1 MEKTTNQIT
10 IQTNNTMKKITTL
23 MVMLVCCICSALA
36 QTVASTPTAP
46 QDIQDGYYMLLVKSD
61 KTNADGNYAYTE
73 NGKVMYDVK
82 DSENNFLGKSLN
94 SVDDFKY
101 LFFVKKGKDGKLRF
115 HAWNADNSWWADY
128 GKAKY
133 DLITPSKMNPWQQTS
148 FGLSAKPA
156 SFECV
161 DANDF
166 GSYLKTIGSKWDGK
180 TAFGK
185 AVDAVI
191 YVTCNDGQQFG
202 YWDIKENEPHN
213 AQFKF
218 YAVSG
223 VPSASEIVK
232 VNYNLTFDG
241 SSKKTVNNIVAILG
255 MPFPA
260 VEVPDYIATALPT
273 GNVKAEDNGQT
284 FDVVCTFSDELPFA
298 VSKEGDY
305 HYYYLDNAKGV
316 RLFNN
321 SGLKYRTAAQAEK
334 INDIKNDL
342 WYVTGNPFDGY
353 YIHSVSGNGTNVQS
367 YMLMSQSTNLSMSGS
382 GTDKWY
388 IFKNGDAFSVCPA
401 VGESRF
407 GGKVTVDNQKNYSW
421 RMDDN
426 GNGIGFK
433 DFVADNDAFRFQL
446 TPATFTYTM
455 YDGGDGRNYNT
466 FSAPF
471 DVTLAS
477 TEHDVK
483 MYKGVVDYDAKKFQ
497 MHEILAAPA
506 EAGIFLMG
514 NNASATVTLE
524 VTSGVKAL
532 EGNELYGSTT
542 DVMDL
547 GDKLILGPA
556 MTTGEIGFF
565 AAADGVTTLYANH
578 AYLLRKNLSTVEG
591 LSLSFGGE
599 STGIGHVSTSDV
611 KNAPIYDLT
620 GRRVNHTVKGQLYIQ
635 GGRKFIAR

>member
-1 MEKTTNQIT
+1 
-10 IQTNNTMKKITTL
+10 MKKITTL

-46 QDIQDGYYMLLVKSD
+46 ENIQDGYYMLLVKSAD
-61 KTNADGNYAYTE
+61 GKTSANGNYAYTE

-101 LFFVKKGKDGKLRF
+101 LFYVQKDAEGKLSF
-115 HAWNADNSWWADY
+115 HAWNADNSWWTDY
-128 GKAKY
+128 GTPSNYTGTTYPWNQDAFGFSTKKAKFSA
-133 DLITPSKMNPWQQTS
+133 DNAE
-148 FGLSAKPA
+148 FG
-156 SFECV
+156 V
-161 DANDF
+161 
-166 GSYLKTIGSKWDGK
+166 YLKTMGSKGRK
-180 TAFGK
+180 YKHETN
-185 AVDAVI
+185 VPT
-191 YVTCNDGQQFG
+191 YVVCKSGNHLG
-202 YWDIKENEPHN
+202 YWNIEENDPQN

-218 YAVSG
+218 YAVSD

-284 FDVVCTFSDELPFA
+284 FDVVCTFSDELPFT

-321 SGLKYRTAAQAEK
+321 GGLNYRTAAQAEK

-353 YIHSVSGNGTNVQS
+353 YIHSVSGNGAKVQS
-367 YMLMSQSTNLSMSGS
+367 YMLMSQSTYLSMSDMG

-401 VGESRF
+401 VGVSRL
-407 GGKVTVDNQKNYSW
+407 GGKVTVDNQKDYSW
-421 RMDDN
+421 KMDDN

-433 DFVADNDAFRFQL
+433 DFVADNDAFRFKL

-455 YDGGDGRNYNT
+455 YNGYDGHTYNT

-471 DVTLAS
+471 DVKLAANG
-477 TEHDVK
+477 TDVK
-483 MYKGVVDYDAKKFQ
+483 MYKGVADYTAMQFN
-497 MHEILAAPA
+497 MTEIEEAPA
-506 EAGIFLMG
+506 NAGVFLMG
-514 NNASATVTLE
+514 TNDESVLFE
-524 VTSGVKAL
+524 VTSGVAEITDNSL
-532 EGNELYGSTT
+532 IGSTE
-542 DVMDL
+542 DVTAL
-547 GDKLILGPA
+547 NDKLILGISK
-556 MTTGEIGFF
+556 TTGHVGFF
-565 AAADGVTTLYANH
+565 APADGVTTLYANH
-578 AYLLRKNLSTVEG
+578 AYLEQNIATAG
-591 LSLSFGGE
+591 LSLNFGGTP
-599 STGIGHVSTSDV
+599 TGMGQISTSDV

>member
-1 MEKTTNQIT
+1 
-10 IQTNNTMKKITTL
+10 MKKITTL

-46 QDIQDGYYMLLVKSD
+46 QDIQDGYYMLLVKTTD
-61 KTNADGNYAYTE
+61 GKTSAIGNCAYTE

-94 SVDDFKY
+94 NVDDFKY
-101 LFFVKKGKDGKLRF
+101 LFYVQKDAEGKLSF

-128 GKAKY
+128 GTPSNLMGTSYPWNQDAFGFSSNKAK
-133 DLITPSKMNPWQQTS
+133 
-148 FGLSAKPA
+148 FSA
-156 SFECV
+156 V
-161 DANDF
+161 DAEF
-166 GSYLKTIGSKWDGK
+166 GVYLKTMGSKGRK
-180 TAFGK
+180 YKHETN
-185 AVDAVI
+185 VPT
-191 YVTCNDGQQFG
+191 YVVCKSGNHLG
-202 YWDIKENEPHN
+202 YWNIEENDPQN

-218 YAVSG
+218 YAVSD

-255 MPFPA
+255 MPFPV
-260 VEVPDYIATALPT
+260 VEVADYIATALPT

-284 FDVVCTFSDELPFA
+284 FDVVCTFSDELPFT

-321 SGLKYRTAAQAEK
+321 GGLNYRTAAQAEK

-353 YIHSVSGNGTNVQS
+353 YIHSVSGNGAKVQS
-367 YMLMSQSTNLSMSGS
+367 YMLMSQSTYLSMSDMG

-401 VGESRF
+401 VGVSRL

-471 DVTLAS
+471 DVKLAS
-477 TEHDVK
+477 SENDVK
-483 MYKGVVDYDAKKFQ
+483 MYKGVADYDAKEFK
-497 MHEILAAPA
+497 MEEITAAPA

-514 NNASATVTLE
+514 NNAKETVTLE
-524 VTSGVKAL
+524 VTAGVADL
-532 EGNELYGSTT
+532 QGNELIGSTT
-542 DVMDL
+542 DVEGL
-547 GDKLILGPA
+547 EDKLILGPS
-556 MTTGEIGFF
+556 TTTNEIGFF

-591 LSLSFGGE
+591 LSLSFGGN

-620 GRRVNHTVKGQLYIQ
+620 GRRVNHAVKGQLYIQ

>member
-1 MEKTTNQIT
+1 
-10 IQTNNTMKKITTL
+10 
-23 MVMLVCCICSALA
+23 
-36 QTVASTPTAP
+36 
-46 QDIQDGYYMLLVKSD
+46 MLLVKSD

-82 DSENNFLGKSLN
+82 ESENNFLGKSLN
-94 SVDDFKY
+94 NVDDFKY
-101 LFFVKKGKDGKLRF
+101 LFYVKKGTEGKLSF
-115 HAWNADNSWWADY
+115 HAWNADKSWWTAY
-128 GKAKY
+128 AKAEYKLF
-133 DLITPSKMNPWQQTS
+133 DTSNKKNPWQKDP
-148 FGLSAKPA
+148 FGLSDNPA

-166 GSYLKTIGSKWDGK
+166 GSYLKAIGSKWEGDRKGQ
-180 TAFGK
+180 
-185 AVDAVI
+185 AVPVDI
-191 YVTCNDGQQFG
+191 YVACNNGQQFG
-202 YWDIKENEPHN
+202 YWDNDKNAPNN

-218 YAVSG
+218 YAVSD
-223 VPSASEIVK
+223 VPSASELVQ
-232 VNYNLTFDG
+232 VNYNCTFEG
-241 SSKKTVNNIVAILG
+241 VSKKTVNNILAIVG
-255 MPFPA
+255 KPFPE

-284 FDVVCTFSDELPFA
+284 FDVVCTFSDELPFT

-321 SGLKYRTAAQAEK
+321 GGLKYRTAAQAEK

-353 YIHSVSGNGTNVQS
+353 YIHSVSGNGTKVCSAAQ
-367 YMLMSQSTNLSMSGS
+367 MSGITNLAMSGVG
-382 GTDKWY
+382 GTSKWY

-407 GGKVTVDNQKNYSW
+407 GGKVTVDNQKDYSW
-421 RMDDN
+421 KMDDN

-433 DFVADNDAFRFQL
+433 EFVADNDAFRFQL
-446 TPATFTYTM
+446 TPATFTYIM
-455 YDGGDGRNYNT
+455 YDGGDNRNYNT

-471 DVTLAS
+471 DVKLAS
-477 TEHDVK
+477 TETDVK
-483 MYKGVVDYDAKKFQ
+483 MYKGVADYEAKKFN
-497 MHEILAAPA
+497 MEEIAAAPA

-514 NNASATVTLE
+514 NNVNKTVTLE
-524 VTSGVKAL
+524 VTAGVKAL
-532 EGNELYGSTT
+532 EGNELKGSTT
-542 DVMDL
+542 DVEDL
-547 GDKLILGPA
+547 EDKLILGPSI
-556 MTTGEIGFF
+556 TTKEIGFF

-578 AYLLRKNLSTVEG
+578 AYLMRQTLSTVEG
-591 LSLSFGGE
+591 LSLSFGGKP
-599 STGIGHVSTSDV
+599 TGMGQVSTSDV

>member
-1 MEKTTNQIT
+1 
-10 IQTNNTMKKITTL
+10 MKKITTL

-46 QDIQDGYYMLLVKSD
+46 ENIQDGYYMLLVKSAD
-61 KTNADGNYAYTE
+61 GKTSANGNYAYTE

-94 SVDDFKY
+94 VDDFKY
-101 LFFVKKGKDGKLRF
+101 LFYVQKDAEGKLSF
-115 HAWNADNSWWADY
+115 HAWNVDNSWWTAY
-128 GKAKY
+128 KEASYAWG
-133 DLITPSKMNPWQQTS
+133 IGSNSKLNPWQQTS
-148 FGLSAKPA
+148 FGLTDNPA

-161 DANDF
+161 DTNDF
-166 GSYLKTIGSKWDGK
+166 GSYLKTIGSKWEGGRK
-180 TAFGK
+180 GQ
-185 AVDAVI
+185 AVPADI
-191 YVTCNDGQQFG
+191 YVTCNNGQQFG
-202 YWDIKENEPHN
+202 YWDNDKNAPNN

-218 YAVSG
+218 YAVSD

-255 MPFPA
+255 RPFPE

-284 FDVVCTFSDELPFA
+284 FDVVCTFSDELPFT

-321 SGLKYRTAAQAEK
+321 GGLKYRTAAQAEK

-353 YIHSVSGNGTNVQS
+353 YIHSVSGNGDKVRSGLQ
-367 YMLMSQSTNLSMSGS
+367 MSHTTSLSMSGS
-382 GTDKWY
+382 TGSDKWY
-388 IFKNGDAFSVCPA
+388 IFQNGDDFSICVA
-401 VGESRF
+401 VGETYYENAWWHAAT
-407 GGKVTVDNQKNYSW
+407 KANQKNYSW

-426 GNGIGFK
+426 GNGIGFQE
-433 DFVADNDAFRFQL
+433 FVADNDAFRFKL

-483 MYKGVVDYDAKKFQ
+483 MYKGVVDYDAKEFQ

-578 AYLLRKNLSTVEG
+578 AYLLRKTLSTVEG
-591 LSLSFGGE
+591 LSLSFGGKP
-599 STGIGHVSTSDV
+599 TGMGHVSTSDV

>member
-1 MEKTTNQIT
+1 
-10 IQTNNTMKKITTL
+10 MKKITTL

-36 QTVASTPTAP
+36 QTVASTPTALSSLE
-46 QDIQDGYYMLLVKSD
+46 DGYYVMLM
-61 KTNADGNYAYTE
+61 KT
-73 NGKVMYDVK
+73 K
-82 DSENNFLGKSLN
+82 DSRTDNTNGNFVYYGANDNFAHYDIQSASEHDLRNKTLE
-94 SVDDFKY
+94 VADFKY
-101 LFFVKKGKDGKLRF
+101 VFKVSKVNGDSLTFNAFATKLYWPEVAEPANESKELDHLNYSHFTMSETPEVFGYRQAEEGWDF
-115 HAWNADNSWWADY
+115 LEFTAHKYNRSGWWPNY
-128 GKAKY
+128 KY
-133 DLITPSKMNPWQQTS
+133 TKVNTT
-148 FGLSAKPA
+148 
-156 SFECV
+156 
-161 DANDF
+161 ANVSLNDD
-166 GSYLKTIGSKWDGK
+166 SKTIGYWSSAGDNNKIRIQLYKVSNMPNPDDFRQITYEYYCNGVK
-180 TAFGK
+180 RGSSSF
-185 AVDAVI
+185 VNVI
-191 YVTCNDGQQFG
+191 KGSDFPEVNLSDIPNLPDYV
-202 YWDIKENEPHN
+202 
-213 AQFKF
+213 
-218 YAVSG
+218 
-223 VPSASEIVK
+223 SASKPEGK
-232 VNYNLTFDG
+232 VSNDETIQIELQLT
-241 SSKKTVNNIVAILG
+241 T
-255 MPFPA
+255 PF
-260 VEVPDYIATALPT
+260 
-273 GNVKAEDNGQT
+273 Q
-284 FDVVCTFSDELPFA
+284 

-321 SGLKYRTAAQAEK
+321 GGLKYRTAAQAEK

-353 YIHSVSGNGTNVQS
+353 YIHSVSGNGSKVRS
-367 YMLMSQSTNLSMSGS
+367 YLQMSHSTSLSMSGS
-382 GTDKWY
+382 TGSDKWY
-388 IFKNGDAFSVCPA
+388 IFPNGDDFSICVA
-401 VGESRF
+401 IGESYYKF
-407 GGKVTVDNQKNYSW
+407 PAGGTTTKANQKNYSW

-426 GNGIGFK
+426 GNGIGFQE
-433 DFVADNDAFRFQL
+433 FVADNDAFRFKL

-455 YDGGDGRNYNT
+455 YDGGDGSNYNT

-477 TEHDVK
+477 TENDVK
-483 MYKGVVDYDAKKFQ
+483 MYKGVVDYDAKQFQ
-497 MHEILAAPA
+497 MQEILAAPA

-578 AYLLRKNLSTVEG
+578 AYLLRKTLSTVEG
-591 LSLSFGGE
+591 LSLSFGGKP
-599 STGIGHVSTSDV
+599 TGMGHVSTSDV

>member
-1 MEKTTNQIT
+1 
-10 IQTNNTMKKITTL
+10 MKKITTL

-36 QTVASTPTAP
+36 QTVASTPTALSSLE
-46 QDIQDGYYMLLVKSD
+46 DGYYVMLM
-61 KTNADGNYAYTE
+61 KT
-73 NGKVMYDVK
+73 K
-82 DSENNFLGKSLN
+82 DSRTDNTNGNFVYYGANDNFAHYDIQSASEHDLRNKTLE
-94 SVDDFKY
+94 VADFKY
-101 LFFVKKGKDGKLRF
+101 VFKVSKVNGDSLTFNAFATKLYWPEVAEPANESKELDHLNYSHFTMSETPEVFGYRQAEEGWDFLEFTAHKYNRSGWWPNYKYTKVNTTAYVSLNDDSKAIGYWSSAGDNNKIRIQLYKVSDMPNPEDLRQITYEYYYNGVKRGSSNFAAVLKG
-115 HAWNADNSWWADY
+115 SEY
-128 GKAKY
+128 PEV
-133 DLITPSKMNPWQQTS
+133 DLSDLP
-148 FGLSAKPA
+148 
-156 SFECV
+156 
-161 DANDF
+161 D
-166 GSYLKTIGSKWDGK
+166 
-180 TAFGK
+180 
-185 AVDAVI
+185 
-191 YVTCNDGQQFG
+191 YVTASKPEGEVSNDETIRIELQLATPFQ
-202 YWDIKENEPHN
+202 
-213 AQFKF
+213 
-218 YAVSG
+218 VS
-223 VPSASEIVK
+223 
-232 VNYNLTFDG
+232 T
-241 SSKKTVNNIVAILG
+241 
-255 MPFPA
+255 
-260 VEVPDYIATALPT
+260 
-273 GNVKAEDNGQT
+273 
-284 FDVVCTFSDELPFA
+284 
-298 VSKEGDY
+298 EGDY

-316 RLFNN
+316 RLYNN
-321 SGLKYRTAAQAEK
+321 SGLKYRDAAQAEK

-353 YIHSVSGNGTNVQS
+353 YIHSVSGNGAKICSNA
-367 YMLMSQSTNLSMSGS
+367 LMSNSTLTWLAMSGS
-382 GTDKWY
+382 GTSKWY
-388 IFKNGDAFSVCPA
+388 IFKNGDAFSVCAA
-401 VGESRF
+401 VGESRL
-407 GGKVTVDNQKNYSW
+407 GGKVTAENQRNYSW
-421 RMDDN
+421 KMNDKGTNVDFN
-426 GNGIGFK
+426 G
-433 DFVADNDAFRFQL
+433 FVADNDAFRFKL

-455 YDGGDGRNYNT
+455 YDGGDGCNYNT

-483 MYKGVVDYDAKKFQ
+483 MYKGVVDYDAKEFQ

-578 AYLLRKNLSTVEG
+578 AYLLRKTLSTVEG
-591 LSLSFGGE
+591 LSLSFGGKP
-599 STGIGHVSTSDV
+599 TGMGHVSTSDV

>member
-1 MEKTTNQIT
+1 
-10 IQTNNTMKKITTL
+10 MKKITTL

-46 QDIQDGYYMLLVKSD
+46 ENIQDGYYMLLVKSAD
-61 KTNADGNYAYTE
+61 GKTSANGNYAYTE

-101 LFFVKKGKDGKLRF
+101 LFYVQKDAEGKLSF

-128 GKAKY
+128 KEASYAWG
-133 DLITPSKMNPWQQTS
+133 IGSNSKLNPWQQTS
-148 FGLSAKPA
+148 FGLTDNPA

-161 DANDF
+161 DTNDF
-166 GSYLKTIGSKWDGK
+166 GSYLKTIGSKWEGGRK
-180 TAFGK
+180 GQ
-185 AVDAVI
+185 AVPVDI
-191 YVTCNDGQQFG
+191 YVTCNNGQQFG
-202 YWDIKENEPHN
+202 YWDNDKNAPNN

-218 YAVSG
+218 YAVSD

-255 MPFPA
+255 RPFPE

-284 FDVVCTFSDELPFA
+284 FDVVCTFSDELPFT

-305 HYYYLDNAKGV
+305 HYYYLDNAKDV

-321 SGLKYRTAAQAEK
+321 GGLNYRTAAQAEK

-353 YIHSVSGNGTNVQS
+353 YIHSVSGNGAKVQS
-367 YMLMSQSTNLSMSGS
+367 YMLMSQSTYLSMSDMG

-407 GGKVTVDNQKNYSW
+407 GGKVTVDNQKDYSW
-421 RMDDN
+421 KMDDN

-433 DFVADNDAFRFQL
+433 DFVADNDAFRFKL

-455 YDGGDGRNYNT
+455 YKGGDDHTYNT

-471 DVTLAS
+471 DVKLAANG
-477 TEHDVK
+477 TDVK
-483 MYKGVVDYDAKKFQ
+483 MYKGVADYTAMQFN
-497 MHEILAAPA
+497 MTEIKEAPA
-506 EAGIFLMG
+506 NAGVFLMG
-514 NNASATVTLE
+514 TNDESVLFE
-524 VTSGVKAL
+524 VTSGVAKITDNSL
-532 EGNELYGSTT
+532 IGSTENVT
-542 DVMDL
+542 DL
-547 GDKLILGPA
+547 NGKLILGISN
-556 MTTGEIGFF
+556 TTGKVGFF
-565 AAADGVTTLYANH
+565 APADGVTTLYANH
-578 AYLLRKNLSTVEG
+578 AYLEQNIATAG
-591 LSLSFGGE
+591 LSLNFGGTP
-599 STGIGHVSTSDV
+599 TGMGQISTSDV

>member
-1 MEKTTNQIT
+1 
-10 IQTNNTMKKITTL
+10 MKKITTL

-46 QDIQDGYYMLLVKSD
+46 EHIQDGYYMLLVKSD
-61 KTNADGNYAYTE
+61 KTNAIGNYAYTE

-82 DSENNFLGKSLN
+82 ESENNFLGKSLN
-94 SVDDFKY
+94 VDDFKY
-101 LFFVKKGKDGKLRF
+101 LFYVQKNTEGKLSF
-115 HAWNADNSWWADY
+115 HAWNADNSWWTAY
-128 GKAKY
+128 GEASYASSWTIGYKNKLY
-133 DLITPSKMNPWQQTS
+133 PWQKDP
-148 FGLSAKPA
+148 FGLSDKDNCA

-166 GSYLKTIGSKWDGK
+166 GSYLKTIGSKWEGGRK
-180 TAFGK
+180 GQ
-185 AVDAVI
+185 AVPADI
-191 YVTCNDGQQFG
+191 YVTCNNGQQFG
-202 YWDIKENEPHN
+202 YWDNDKNAPNN

-218 YAVSG
+218 YAVSD

-255 MPFPA
+255 RPFPE

-284 FDVVCTFSDELPFA
+284 FDVVCTFSDELPFT

-321 SGLKYRTAAQAEK
+321 GGLNYRTAAQAEK

-353 YIHSVSGNGTNVQS
+353 YIHSVSGNGAKVQS
-367 YMLMSQSTNLSMSGS
+367 YMLMSQSTYLSMSDMG

-401 VGESRF
+401 VGVSRL

-471 DVTLAS
+471 DVKLAES
-477 TEHDVK
+477 EKDVK
-483 MYKGVVDYDAKKFQ
+483 MYKGVVDYDAKEFQ

-514 NNASATVTLE
+514 NNANETVTLE
-524 VTSGVKAL
+524 VTSGVEAL

-578 AYLLRKNLSTVEG
+578 AYLLRKTLSTVEG
-591 LSLSFGGE
+591 LSLSFGGKP
-599 STGIGHVSTSDV
+599 TGMGHVSTSDV

>member
-1 MEKTTNQIT
+1 
-10 IQTNNTMKKITTL
+10 MKKITTL

-46 QDIQDGYYMLLVKSD
+46 QDIQDGYYMLLVKSAD
-61 KTNADGNYAYTE
+61 GKTHANGNYAYTE

-101 LFFVKKGKDGKLRF
+101 LFFVQKDENGKLSF
-115 HAWNADNSWWADY
+115 HAWNADNKYWADY
-128 GKAKY
+128 GEAGKWDK
-133 DLITPSKMNPWQQTS
+133 TPWRKDP
-148 FGLSAKPA
+148 FGLDKVGAR
-156 SFECV
+156 FECL
-161 DANDF
+161 DAHDF
-166 GSYLKTIGSKWDGK
+166 GYYLKAIGSEWVGSIIKGEPVP
-180 TAFGK
+180 
-185 AVDAVI
+185 VDI
-191 YVTCNDGQQFG
+191 YVTCNNGQQFG
-202 YWDIKENEPHN
+202 YWNNGENAPNN

-218 YAVSG
+218 YAVSD
-223 VPSASEIVK
+223 VPSASELVQ
-232 VNYNLTFDG
+232 VNYNCTFEG
-241 SSKKTVNNIVAILG
+241 VSKKTVNNILAIVG
-255 MPFPA
+255 KPFPE
-260 VEVPDYIATALPT
+260 VKVPDYIATALPT
-273 GNVKAEDNGQT
+273 GNVMTEDNGKT

-298 VSKEGDY
+298 VSTEGDY
-305 HYYYLDNAKGV
+305 HYYYLENAKNV

-321 SGLKYRTAAQAEK
+321 GGLKYRPAAQAEK

-353 YIHSVSGNGTNVQS
+353 YIHSVSGNGANVQS

-455 YDGGDGRNYNT
+455 YDGGDNRNYNT

-471 DVTLAS
+471 DVKLAS
-477 TEHDVK
+477 TETDVK
-483 MYKGVVDYDAKKFQ
+483 MYKGVADYEAKIFKMQ
-497 MHEILAAPA
+497 KIDAAPA

-514 NNASATVTLE
+514 NNTNRTVSLE
-524 VTSGVKAL
+524 VTSGVAAL
-532 EGNELYGSTT
+532 EGNELKGSTT
-542 DVMDL
+542 DVEDL
-547 GDKLILGPA
+547 DDKLILGPSI
-556 MTTGEIGFF
+556 TTKEIGFF

-578 AYLLRKNLSTVEG
+578 AYLMRKTLSTVEG
-591 LSLSFGGE
+591 LSLSFGGKP
-599 STGIGHVSTSDV
+599 TGMGQVSTSDV

>member
-1 MEKTTNQIT
+1 
-10 IQTNNTMKKITTL
+10 MKKITTL

-46 QDIQDGYYMLLVKSD
+46 ENIQDGYYMLLVKSAD
-61 KTNADGNYAYTE
+61 GKTSANGNYAYTE

-101 LFFVKKGKDGKLRF
+101 LFYVQKDAEGKLSF
-115 HAWNADNSWWADY
+115 HAWNADNSWWTDY
-128 GKAKY
+128 GTPSNLTGTTYPWNQDAFGFSLKKAKFSA
-133 DLITPSKMNPWQQTS
+133 DNAE
-148 FGLSAKPA
+148 FG
-156 SFECV
+156 V
-161 DANDF
+161 
-166 GSYLKTIGSKWDGK
+166 YLKTMGSKGRK
-180 TAFGK
+180 YKHETN
-185 AVDAVI
+185 VST
-191 YVTCNDGQQFG
+191 YVVCNSGNHLG
-202 YWDIKENEPHN
+202 YWNIAEDDPRN

-218 YAVSG
+218 YAVSD

-232 VNYNLTFDG
+232 VNYNLTLDG

-255 MPFPA
+255 MPFPE

-273 GNVKAEDNGQT
+273 GLVKAEDNGQT
-284 FDVVCTFSDELPFA
+284 FDVVCTFSDELPFT

-316 RLFNN
+316 RLYNN
-321 SGLKYRTAAQAEK
+321 SDLKYRTAEQAEK

-353 YIHSVSGNGTNVQS
+353 YIHSVSGNGAKVCSGLQ
-367 YMLMSQSTNLSMSGS
+367 MSHSTSLSLSGNT
-382 GTDKWY
+382 GIDKWY
-388 IFKNGDAFSVCPA
+388 IFPNGEDFSICMA
-401 VGESRF
+401 VGETYYD
-407 GGKVTVDNQKNYSW
+407 GWWHDATKANQKNYSW
-421 RMDDN
+421 SLNSSNDK
-426 GNGIGFK
+426 ITFEEFK
-433 DFVADNDAFRFQL
+433 VDNDAFRFKL

-455 YDGGDGRNYNT
+455 YDGGDGYNYNT

-477 TEHDVK
+477 TENDVK
-483 MYKGVVDYDAKKFQ
+483 MYKGVADYEAKKFE
-497 MHEILAAPA
+497 MHEIHAAPA

-514 NNASATVTLE
+514 NNAKEKVTLE
-524 VTSGVKAL
+524 VTSGVAAL
-532 EGNELYGSTT
+532 EGNELKGSTT
-542 DVMDL
+542 DVEGLD
-547 GDKLILGPA
+547 DKLILGPS
-556 MTTGEIGFF
+556 TTTKEIGFF

-578 AYLLRKNLSTVEG
+578 AYLMRKTLSTVEG
-591 LSLSFGGE
+591 LSLSFGGKP
-599 STGIGHVSTSDV
+599 TGMGQVSTSDV

>member
-1 MEKTTNQIT
+1 
-10 IQTNNTMKKITTL
+10 MKKITTL

-36 QTVASTPTAP
+36 QTVASTPTALSSLE
-46 QDIQDGYYMLLVKSD
+46 DGYYVMLM
-61 KTNADGNYAYTE
+61 KT
-73 NGKVMYDVK
+73 K
-82 DSENNFLGKSLN
+82 DSRTDNTNGNFVYYGADDNFAHYDAQSASEHELRNKKLE
-94 SVDDFKY
+94 VADFKY
-101 LFFVKKGKDGKLRF
+101 VFKV
-115 HAWNADNSWWADY
+115 
-128 GKAKY
+128 
-133 DLITPSKMNPWQQTS
+133 SKVNGDSLT
-148 FGLSAKPA
+148 F
-156 SFECV
+156 
-161 DANDF
+161 N
-166 GSYLKTIGSKWDGK
+166 
-180 TAFGK
+180 AFGTKLYWPEVEPAINTTGKKHLEQKHFTMSGTAEVFGYNQAEEGWDFLEFTSHEYTVSGLLWNRKYTKKNTTAYVSLNDDSK
-185 AVDAVI
+185 AIGYWSSAGDNNKIRIQLYKVSNMPNLEDLRKVTYEYYYNGVKRGSSSFAAVLKGSEYPEVDLSDFPD
-191 YVTCNDGQQFG
+191 YVTASKPEGKVSNDETIQIELQ
-202 YWDIKENEPHN
+202 
-213 AQFKF
+213 
-218 YAVSG
+218 
-223 VPSASEIVK
+223 
-232 VNYNLTFDG
+232 LT
-241 SSKKTVNNIVAILG
+241 T
-255 MPFPA
+255 PF
-260 VEVPDYIATALPT
+260 
-273 GNVKAEDNGQT
+273 Q
-284 FDVVCTFSDELPFA
+284 

-321 SGLKYRTAAQAEK
+321 GGLKYRPAAQAEK

-353 YIHSVSGNGTNVQS
+353 YIHSVSGNGDNVQS

-446 TPATFTYTM
+446 TPATFTYIM
-455 YDGGDGRNYNT
+455 YDGGDNRNYNT

-471 DVTLAS
+471 DVKLAS
-477 TEHDVK
+477 TETDVK
-483 MYKGVVDYDAKKFQ
+483 MYKGVADYEAKIFKMQ
-497 MHEILAAPA
+497 KIDAAPA

-514 NNASATVTLE
+514 NNANVTVTLE
-524 VTSGVKAL
+524 VTSGVAAL
-532 EGNELYGSTT
+532 EGNELKGSTT
-542 DVMDL
+542 DVEGLD
-547 GDKLILGPA
+547 DKLILGPS
-556 MTTGEIGFF
+556 TTTKEIGFF

-578 AYLLRKNLSTVEG
+578 AFLMRKTLSTVEG
-591 LSLSFGGE
+591 LSLSFGGKP
-599 STGIGHVSTSDV
+599 TGIGQVSTSDV

>member
-1 MEKTTNQIT
+1 
-10 IQTNNTMKKITTL
+10 MKKITTL

-46 QDIQDGYYMLLVKSD
+46 ENIQDGYYMLLVKSAD
-61 KTNADGNYAYTE
+61 GKTSANGNYAYTE

-101 LFFVKKGKDGKLRF
+101 LFYVQKDAEGKLSF
-115 HAWNADNSWWADY
+115 HAWNADNSWWTDY
-128 GKAKY
+128 GTPSNLTGTTYPWNQDAFGFSTKKAKFSA
-133 DLITPSKMNPWQQTS
+133 DNAE
-148 FGLSAKPA
+148 FG
-156 SFECV
+156 V
-161 DANDF
+161 
-166 GSYLKTIGSKWDGK
+166 YLKTMGSKGRK
-180 TAFGK
+180 YKHETN
-185 AVDAVI
+185 VPT
-191 YVTCNDGQQFG
+191 YVVCNSGNHLG
-202 YWDIKENEPHN
+202 YWNIAKEEPHN

-232 VNYNLTFDG
+232 VNYNLTLDG

-255 MPFPA
+255 MPFPE

-284 FDVVCTFSDELPFA
+284 FDVVCTFSDELPFT

-305 HYYYLDNAKGV
+305 HYYYLDNAKDV

-321 SGLKYRTAAQAEK
+321 GGLNYRTAAQAEK

-353 YIHSVSGNGTNVQS
+353 YIHSVSGNGAKVQS
-367 YMLMSQSTNLSMSGS
+367 YMLMSQSTYLSMSDMG

-407 GGKVTVDNQKNYSW
+407 GGKVTVDNQKDYSW
-421 RMDDN
+421 KMDDN

-433 DFVADNDAFRFQL
+433 DFVADNDAFRFKL

-455 YDGGDGRNYNT
+455 YKGGDDHTYNT

-471 DVTLAS
+471 DVKLAANG
-477 TEHDVK
+477 TDVK
-483 MYKGVVDYDAKKFQ
+483 MYKGVADYTAMQFN
-497 MHEILAAPA
+497 MTEITEAPA
-506 EAGIFLMG
+506 KEGVFLMG
-514 NNASATVTLE
+514 TNDESVLFE
-524 VTSGVKAL
+524 VTSGVAKIT
-532 EGNELYGSTT
+532 GNSLIGSTEDVT
-542 DVMDL
+542 DL
-547 GDKLILGPA
+547 NDKLILGISN
-556 MTTGEIGFF
+556 TTGKVGFF
-565 AAADGVTTLYANH
+565 APADGVTTLYANH
-578 AYLLRKNLSTVEG
+578 AYLEQNIATAG
-591 LSLSFGGE
+591 LSLNFGGTP
-599 STGIGHVSTSDV
+599 TGMGQISTSDV

>member
-1 MEKTTNQIT
+1 
-10 IQTNNTMKKITTL
+10 MKKITTL

-36 QTVASTPTAP
+36 QTVASTPTALSSLE
-46 QDIQDGYYMLLVKSD
+46 DGYYVMLM
-61 KTNADGNYAYTE
+61 KT
-73 NGKVMYDVK
+73 K
-82 DSENNFLGKSLN
+82 DSRTDNTNGNFVYYGANDNFAHYDIQSASEHDLRNKTLE
-94 SVDDFKY
+94 VADFKY
-101 LFFVKKGKDGKLRF
+101 VFKVSKVNGDSLTFNAFATKLYWPEVAEPANESKELDHLNYSHFTMSETPEVFGYRQAEEGWDFLEFTAHKYNRSGWWPNYKYTKVNTTAYVSLNDDSKAIGYWSSAGDNNKIRIQLYKVSDMPNPEDLRQITYEYYYNGVKRGSSNFAAVLKG
-115 HAWNADNSWWADY
+115 SEY
-128 GKAKY
+128 PEV
-133 DLITPSKMNPWQQTS
+133 DLSDLP
-148 FGLSAKPA
+148 
-156 SFECV
+156 
-161 DANDF
+161 D
-166 GSYLKTIGSKWDGK
+166 
-180 TAFGK
+180 
-185 AVDAVI
+185 
-191 YVTCNDGQQFG
+191 YVTASKPEGEVSNDETIRIELQLATPFQ
-202 YWDIKENEPHN
+202 
-213 AQFKF
+213 
-218 YAVSG
+218 VS
-223 VPSASEIVK
+223 
-232 VNYNLTFDG
+232 T
-241 SSKKTVNNIVAILG
+241 
-255 MPFPA
+255 
-260 VEVPDYIATALPT
+260 
-273 GNVKAEDNGQT
+273 
-284 FDVVCTFSDELPFA
+284 
-298 VSKEGDY
+298 EGDY

-316 RLFNN
+316 RLYNN
-321 SGLKYRTAAQAEK
+321 SGLKYRDAAQAEK

-353 YIHSVSGNGTNVQS
+353 YIHSVSGNGAKICSNA
-367 YMLMSQSTNLSMSGS
+367 LMSNSTLTWLAMSGS
-382 GTDKWY
+382 GTSKWY
-388 IFKNGDAFSVCPA
+388 IFKNGDAFSVCAA
-401 VGESRF
+401 VGESRL
-407 GGKVTVDNQKNYSW
+407 GGKVTAENQRNYSW
-421 RMDDN
+421 KMNDKGTNVDFN
-426 GNGIGFK
+426 G
-433 DFVADNDAFRFQL
+433 FVADNDAFRFKL

-483 MYKGVVDYDAKKFQ
+483 MYKGVVDYDAKEFQ

-578 AYLLRKNLSTVEG
+578 AYLLRKTLSTVEG
-591 LSLSFGGE
+591 LSLSFGGKP
-599 STGIGHVSTSDV
+599 TGMGHVSTSDV